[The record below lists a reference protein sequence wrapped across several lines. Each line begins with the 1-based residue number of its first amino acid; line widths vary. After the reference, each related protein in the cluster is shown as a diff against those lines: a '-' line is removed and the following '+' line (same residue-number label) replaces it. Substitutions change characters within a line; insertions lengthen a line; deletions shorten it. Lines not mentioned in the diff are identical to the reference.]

1 MKKLVYLGY
10 VVNPEEANQTS
21 GASVA
26 GNKMQWNVV
35 KNLSQYEDIE
45 MTCITISP
53 LAAFPHDK
61 KIFQKQQEEEI
72 VKGVKSIRIGF
83 CNIPIIK
90 QFWQIFSVYIAAK
103 KVVKEIDADVIFT
116 FNLFPQVGIPMRWLK
131 KKFPHLETVCL
142 LADLPIDDN
151 TNRKTFSSFLRKIFE
166 KSTWKSMQVCEK
178 YIVLNKHVIDKYLP
192 GKPYIV
198 VDGGVDEDDI
208 KRYEKP
214 VQKNGEHN
222 VLFCGALT
230 EYNGILSLID
240 AMEYL
245 QNTDIILDIYGGGYL
260 EKCVI
265 EAAKKN
271 SKIRYHG
278 KVSNQ
283 EVMQKQREAWLLINP
298 RIVDDPITQVTFPS
312 KTFEYLLS
320 GTPVLSTKLNGYEK
334 EYKDHMYWIEDLS
347 ANVLANTIDNIR
359 NIEMNEYKNMGE
371 RAKSMIVS
379 KKLWR
384 KQCSRIYKFLKEERS
399 KG

>member
-10 VVNPEEANQTS
+10 VVNPEEANRAS

-53 LAAFPHDK
+53 LAAFPQDK
-61 KIFQKQQEEEI
+61 KIFQKQYEEELI
-72 VKGVKSIRIGF
+72 DGVKSIRIGF
-83 CNIPIIK
+83 CNFPIIK
-90 QFWQIFSVYIAAK
+90 QFWQIFSVYTAAK
-103 KVVKEIDADVIFT
+103 KVVKEIGADILFT
-116 FNLFPQVGIPMRWLK
+116 FNLFPQIGVPMRWLK
-131 KKFPHLETVCL
+131 KKFSHLETVCL

-151 TNRKTFSSFLRKIFE
+151 TNRKFFSVFLRKIFE
-166 KSTWKSMQVCEK
+166 KSTWKSMQICEK

-192 GKPYIV
+192 GKSYIV
-198 VDGGVDEDDI
+198 VDGGVDESDI

-214 VQKNGEHN
+214 IQKSGEHN

-230 EYNGILSLID
+230 EYNGILNLID
-240 AMEYL
+240 AMRYL
-245 QNTDIILDIYGGGYL
+245 RDTDIVLDIYGSGYL
-260 EKCVI
+260 EENVI
-265 EAAKKN
+265 EASKKN
-271 SKIRYHG
+271 PKIRYHG
-278 KVSNQ
+278 RISNQ

-320 GTPVLSTKLNGYEK
+320 GTPVLSTRLNGYEK
-334 EYKDHMYWIEDLS
+334 EYEDHMYWIEDLS
-347 ANVLANTIDNIR
+347 ANALANTIGNIR

-371 RAKSMIVS
+371 SAKSMIVS
-379 KKLWR
+379 RKLWI
-384 KQCSRIYKFLKEERS
+384 KQCSKIYEFLRGGEK
-399 KG
+399 

>member
-1 MKKLVYLGY
+1 M
-10 VVNPEEANQTS
+10 NPEEANRAS

-35 KNLSQYEDIE
+35 KNLSQYEDVE
-45 MTCITISP
+45 MTCVTISP

-61 KIFQKQQEEEI
+61 KIFQKKQEKEL
-72 VKGVKSIRIGF
+72 VQGVKTIRIGF

-90 QFWQIFSVYIAAK
+90 QFWQILSVYTVAK
-103 KVVKEIDADVIFT
+103 KVVKEIDADVLFT
-116 FNLFPQVGIPMRWLK
+116 FNLFPQVGVPMRWLK

-151 TNRKTFSSFLRKIFE
+151 TNRKGFSVFLRKLFE
-166 KSTWKSMQVCEK
+166 KSTWKSMQLCEK
-178 YIVLNKHVIDKYLP
+178 YIVLNKHVIDQYLP

-198 VDGGVDEDDI
+198 VDGGVDEADI

-230 EYNGILSLID
+230 EYNGILNLID

-245 QNTDIILDIYGGGYL
+245 HDEDIVLDIYGGGYL
-260 EKCVI
+260 EDRVT
-265 EAAKKN
+265 EASKKN
-271 SKIRYHG
+271 PKIRYHG
-278 KVSNQ
+278 RVSNQ

-298 RIVDDPITQVTFPS
+298 RIVDDPIAQVTFPS

-320 GTPVLSTKLNGYEK
+320 GTPVLSTRLNGYGE
-334 EYKDHMYWIEDLS
+334 EYEDHMYWIEDLS
-347 ANVLANTIDNIR
+347 ANALANTIGSIR
-359 NIEMNEYKNMGE
+359 NIEIHEYNNMGE
-371 RAKSMIVS
+371 SAKSMIVS
-379 KKLWR
+379 KKSWMR
-384 KQCSRIYKFLKEERS
+384 QCSRIYEFLKEEKS
-399 KG
+399 KE